1 MTVSGDAFEP
11 ERDVRVEQFVHRADA
26 RRDMADLLAAITDGR
41 IRVVLE
47 RIYPFTEAVAALEKT
62 ETRHARG
69 KLVVAGF
76 QQACLTHDLIGT
88 P

>member
-1 MTVSGDAFEP
+1 MVRERGHLVTVSGDAFEP
-11 ERDVRVEQFVHRADA
+11 ERDVRVEQFMHRADA
-26 RRDMADLLAAITDGR
+26 HRDMADLLAAIADGR

-47 RIYPFTEAVAALEKT
+47 RIYPFTEAVTALEKT

-76 QQACLTHDLIGT
+76 NSLAA
-88 P
+88 